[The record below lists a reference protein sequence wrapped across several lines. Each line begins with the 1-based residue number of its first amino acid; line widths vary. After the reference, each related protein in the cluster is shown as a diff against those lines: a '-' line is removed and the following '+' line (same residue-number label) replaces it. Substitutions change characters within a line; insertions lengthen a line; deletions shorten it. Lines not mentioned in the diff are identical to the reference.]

1 MLSITVVAGLP
12 AAIVAGE
19 KVAVAPGGRPLML
32 KRIVSG
38 KVVPAPG
45 LSIRLK
51 LAAPPGVV
59 LALLPEPLPV
69 PTLRLN
75 PVAATVKL
83 VVTVALV

>member
-1 MLSITVVAGLP
+1 M
-12 AAIVAGE
+12 AGE

-38 KVVPAPG
+38 KVAPAPG
-45 LSIRLK
+45 LTIRLK

-59 LALLPEPLPV
+59 LAVPSGPPLAPALPDPPLV
-69 PTLRLN
+69 PALILN
-75 PVAATVKL
+75 PVATTVKL